1 MENKNFTGS
10 HAQKAEN
17 YFKSGYTCA
26 QSVLLAFEDLTH
38 IDSGTAFAMA
48 APFGGGVA
56 RMRDLCG
63 AVSGMLMVAGILYAP
78 KRPMNHE
85 EKTNFYKLCQS
96 LVQTFREKNAS
107 IVCRELLGETGTS
120 ITYIPEERT
129 EEYYQKRPCAGL
141 AASAAAILDD
151 YLTQNPPASLI

>member
-1 MENKNFTGS
+1 MIVN

-17 YFKSGYTCA
+17 FFKSGYTCA

-129 EEYYQKRPCAGL
+129 EEYYQKRPCVGCVQDCAQIFETFMKENQEN
-141 AASAAAILDD
+141 A
-151 YLTQNPPASLI
+151 